1 METGVFLG
9 NPVFTQP
16 VSTTDNKIPRGGISS
31 DNWPSNT
38 SAWKLSNHLPVPV
51 TGILSNL
58 HIDIKPNFLIFVCL
72 ITGHQPPTHDII
84 QPQCQLPV
92 HGYWHN
98 KLIDLKP
105 QFLVFVCLAQVRLRD
120 TRSSICKNSIDIW
133 VTKLITLLCIF
144 GCP

>member
-1 METGVFLG
+1 M
-9 NPVFTQP
+9 
-16 VSTTDNKIPRGGISS
+16 
-31 DNWPSNT
+31 
-38 SAWKLSNHLPVPV
+38 PV

-92 HGYWHN
+92 YGYWHN

-120 TRSSICKNSIDIW
+120 TRSSICKNSIDMSHKTNNTFMYFW
-133 VTKLITLLCIF
+133 MSLKSEVSF
-144 GCP
+144 FFQ